1 MSELSSFA
9 DGREEERRET
19 VEASGLVRNLE
30 LPSWLLL
37 LLLLLLLTR
46 TKDDLIM

>member
-1 MSELSSFA
+1 M
-9 DGREEERRET
+9 
-19 VEASGLVRNLE
+19 EASGLVRNLE

-37 LLLLLLLTR
+37 LLLLLLTR

>member
-1 MSELSSFA
+1 M
-9 DGREEERRET
+9 
-19 VEASGLVRNLE
+19 EASGLVRNLE

-37 LLLLLLLTR
+37 LLLLLTR